1 MQSLA
6 SISPVATPVLRE
18 PFPRSGF
25 PAPETARRR
34 GTTQVVALIALLVGL
49 VYLVWRTVDTVD
61 LGVWWVSVPL
71 LLLEAHAFVGL
82 AMFTTGLW
90 DLDTLTP
97 ATPRESTAFSLA
109 ILIPTYNEPTEI
121 LLPVIA
127 AAVSTRLAHETWVLD
142 DGARPE
148 VAALAARLGARYL
161 ARPTH
166 EHAEGGQRQLR
177 ALVRRRRP
185 DRDPR
190 RRPRSPGRL
199 PREDRRV
206 LRRRVGRAR
215 PDAAGLLQPGLVR
228 ACRPLSGPAA
238 LLPRA
243 AAGPEPLGRGLL
255 VRDGCGGSRDGP
267 ARRRR
272 PGDGDRD
279 GGHPHDHPPPSPRL
293 ADAVPQRAVGP
304 RPRGR
309 RCGPVPQPAAALGHR
324 CDAGTAHRKPGD
336 RFRPQADAADQLPVD
351 VARVVRRMA
360 APRGTS

>member
-1 MQSLA
+1 MERLP
-6 SISPVATPVLRE
+6 SIRPVATPVLRE

-34 GTTQVVALIALLVGL
+34 RTTQIVAIIALLVGL

-82 AMFTTGLW
+82 AMFTTSLW

-97 ATPRESTAFSLA
+97 AAPRESTAFSLA

-166 EHAEGGQRQLR
+166 EHAKAGNVNYALSYVDADLIAILDADHVPQGDFLVKTVGYFDDESV
-177 ALVRRRRP
+177 ALVQTP
-185 DRDPR
+185 QDFYNLDSFEHAGPYQDQQ
-190 RRPRSPGRL
+190 L
-199 PREDRRV
+199 FY
-206 LRRRVGRAR
+206 RA
-215 PDAAGLLQPGLVR
+215 LQPGRNRWGAAFWCGTGAVVR
-228 ACRPLSGPAA
+228 ATALRDVGGLATETVTETSTRPSASIAVVGGRCTTTSRWPAA
-238 LLPRA
+238 SRPAMRSSTSTSGC
-243 AAGPEPLGRGLL
+243 AGAS
-255 VRDGCGGSRDGP
+255 VRCRYCASRTRRPFPASSRCSGSATCRRCSGGST
-267 ARRRR
+267 
-272 PGDGDRD
+272 PGG
-279 GGHPHDHPPPSPRL
+279 SS
-293 ADAVPQRAVGP
+293 A
-304 RPRGR
+304 
-309 RCGPVPQPAAALGHR
+309 
-324 CDAGTAHRKPGD
+324 
-336 RFRPQADAADQLPVD
+336 
-351 VARVVRRMA
+351 
-360 APRGTS
+360 TS